1 MKSIS
6 MTDFALSGCV
16 NIRAINYEP
25 SVCYAYELRFE
36 VSELTP
42 DIISVIFD
50 GVGLEFS
57 CRKISVCVSECPEED

>member
-25 SVCYAYELRFE
+25 SVCLRFE